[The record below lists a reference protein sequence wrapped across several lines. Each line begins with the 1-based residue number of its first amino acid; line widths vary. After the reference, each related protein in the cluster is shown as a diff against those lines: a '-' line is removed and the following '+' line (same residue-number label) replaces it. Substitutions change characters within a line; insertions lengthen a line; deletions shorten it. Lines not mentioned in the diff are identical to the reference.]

1 VSESTTRG
9 VLLVNVGS
17 PDSPEP
23 ADVRRF
29 LAEFLD
35 DPRVI
40 DIPAVWRKL
49 LLHLFILPFRP
60 RRSSEAYRQIWT
72 EEGSPL
78 VAISLRV
85 AEALRA
91 RVEIPVEVA
100 MRYGRPSL
108 SSAVQALLDHGV
120 DHLLLIPL
128 FPHYA
133 MSSYE
138 TAVERTREVLA
149 DLGPAV
155 ALDVQ
160 PPFYDDPDYIEALY
174 AVARPA
180 LEAGPDRVLFSFHG
194 VPERQVRKTDPSGA
208 FCLEVEDC
216 CDRSHPAQA
225 FCYRHQVFVTARALA
240 ERGGLGP
247 EQWSVAFQSR
257 LGRTPWLGPFADQVL
272 RELPGK
278 GVRDLVVL
286 CPSFVSDCLET
297 LEEMGIRGRE
307 TFLAAGGERFTL
319 VPCLN
324 TAPPWIAFL
333 ERLVNDWAERD

>member
-1 VSESTTRG
+1 VNESATRG

-23 ADVRRF
+23 GDVRRY

-60 RRSSEAYRQIWT
+60 RRSGEAYRKIWT
-72 EEGSPL
+72 DEGSPL
-78 VAISLRV
+78 VVTSAQV
-85 AEALRA
+85 ADLLRA

-108 SSAVQALLDHGV
+108 SSAVQALVEGGV

-138 TAVERTREVLA
+138 TAVERTREVVA
-149 DLGPAV
+149 ELGPEV
-155 ALDVQ
+155 DLHVQ
-160 PPFYDDPDYIEALY
+160 PPFYDDPAYIEALY

-180 LEAGPDRVLFSFHG
+180 LETGPDRVLFSFHG

-208 FCLEVEDC
+208 FCLQVEGC
-216 CDRSHPAQA
+216 CDLTHAAQA
-225 FCYRHQVFVTARALA
+225 FCYRHQVLATASALAARAGLA
-240 ERGGLGP
+240 P
-247 EQWSVAFQSR
+247 QQWSVAFQSR
-257 LGRTPWLGPFADQVL
+257 LGRTPWLGPFAAEVL
-272 RELPGK
+272 RDLPGE
-278 GVRDLVVL
+278 GVRDLVVV
-286 CPSFVSDCLET
+286 CPSFVADCLET

-307 TFLAAGGERFTL
+307 AFLGAGGERFTL

-324 TAPPWIAFL
+324 TEPRWIAFL
-333 ERLVNDWAERD
+333 ENRVRAWMA